1 LSLDKDK
8 VMHYKS
14 PDNKLHF
21 LEDASFLHLLPIGS
35 VPATND
41 DVAEIEAA
49 HAPDP
54 KDAIRAQ
61 IKKMEQEQLMPRATR
76 EFMLLFMETSFTPAQ
91 LAQNIGYVGIK
102 AFDNSIKVLRDQL

>member
-1 LSLDKDK
+1 
-8 VMHYKS
+8 MNYKS

-21 LEDASFLHLLPIGS
+21 IDPEHAYLLPVGFVQITDAEAQAMQ
-35 VPATND
+35 P
-41 DVAEIEAA
+41 VA
-49 HAPDP
+49 DQ

-61 IKKMEQEQLMPRATR
+61 IKALEQAQLMPRATR

-102 AFDNSIKVLRDQL
+102 AFDAQIKALRDQL